1 MTFLLPCDIINSTT
15 NRNLTYGGITME
27 HIRKAKELFEQRY
40 HCSQAVLAAFAV
52 ELGLTEKQAL
62 KLGGCFGGGMCKGEV
77 CGACTGALMA
87 LGMKYGQC
95 ELDDLNSRIKT
106 NDVTVKFLEQ
116 FRKENGSYICRELLG
131 CDLGTAE
138 GKEYAIKHNLFAE
151 FCPQMVVSAVKI
163 LEKIIE

>member
-1 MTFLLPCDIINSTT
+1 
-15 NRNLTYGGITME
+15 ME